1 VLDEPDPVSGR
12 IANRRER
19 AARAAF
25 ERRIQDLASLG
36 RGALERNK
44 SIFTDPSLRRSSL
57 R

>member
-19 AARAAF
+19 AARAVF
-25 ERRIQDLASLG
+25 ERCIQDLASLG